1 MKTHEQDFRAYL
13 AGHDVL
19 LAEEGSRRLVMD
31 YESLTNLE
39 KLVSALAAQVERLG
53 EVVIEVG
60 TDPPLHRLASREI
73 KEDVACLIRRL
84 GHLRHEVSAA
94 HAEGY
99 SRAQTSRDRQE
110 IEALAVAV
118 PLMEAALKKARDD
131 NAQNPGGK
139 PLSTKYGI
147 DPLVTTHVEKPAVN
161 GAVVRRKGGG

>member
-13 AGHDVL
+13 LGHNVV
-19 LAEEGSRRLVMD
+19 LAEEGRRFVMD
-31 YESLTNLE
+31 HESLTNLE

-73 KEDVACLIRRL
+73 KEDVQCLVRRL
-84 GHLRHEVSAA
+84 GHLRAEVSAA

-118 PLMEAALKKARDD
+118 PLMEAALKKARAD
-131 NAQNPGGK
+131 NEQTPGGK
-139 PLSTKYGI
+139 PVSSKYGI
-147 DPLVTTHVEKPAVN
+147 DPLVMTVTQEKPAVN
-161 GAVVRRKGGG
+161 GVVVRRKGGS